1 MLYYS
6 AGAAVIVLAIAT
18 YWTRPLRRGLV
29 MARSRNA
36 VVLFGA
42 VASGLALCLWSVMLE
57 RPEHVYERQAR
68 PVAIAIAF
76 DLSPS
81 MRAVPNPELDGRMPA
96 RYERGQAVLLD
107 FLRAL
112 EEARQPV
119 IVSVLGFT
127 RSAEIIMGWDQS
139 VGQVRDI
146 LEYAVSPDLFASSG
160 TSIEAAVKAIDEA
173 FAMLPDDV
181 LTESR
186 KLAIIVSD
194 GEDTMRASSFDYARE
209 ALGRASFDAIAL
221 QTGLLDRSEGLAV
234 YGSMGEFSGFLS
246 MRGELFTVPDVAA
259 MTALAEATPG
269 NGLYVRAELPDA
281 ARQMADFAMSGDFG
295 RRTPGA
301 AWLSAFGMFAIVTVL
316 MAVIIR

>member
-1 MLYYS
+1 MAYYV
-6 AGAAVIVLAIAT
+6 AGAVVIVLAVAA
-18 YWTRPLRRGLV
+18 YWARPFRRALMIGR
-29 MARSRNA
+29 ARSA
-36 VVLFGA
+36 GVMFAA
-42 VASGLALCLWSVMLE
+42 VASGIALCLWSVLLE
-57 RPEHVYERQAR
+57 RPEHVYERQGR

-81 MRAVPNPELDGRMPA
+81 MQAVPNPELEGRMPA
-96 RYERGQAVLLD
+96 RYERGRTVLLE

-119 IVSVLGFT
+119 IASVLGFT

-139 VGQVRDI
+139 VGQVREI

-160 TSIEAAVKAIDEA
+160 TSIEAAVKSIGEV

-181 LTESR
+181 RAESR
-186 KLAIIVSD
+186 QLAIIVSD
-194 GEDTMRASSFDYARE
+194 GEDTMRASSFDYARQ
-209 ALGRASFDAIAL
+209 ALGEASFDTIAL

-234 YGSMGEFSGFLS
+234 YGSMGEFSGFKS

-259 MTALAEATPG
+259 MTALAQATAG
-269 NGLYVRAELPDA
+269 NGLYVRAELPGT

-295 RRTPGA
+295 ARTPGA
-301 AWLSAFGMFAIVTVL
+301 AWLSAFGMFAIVSVL